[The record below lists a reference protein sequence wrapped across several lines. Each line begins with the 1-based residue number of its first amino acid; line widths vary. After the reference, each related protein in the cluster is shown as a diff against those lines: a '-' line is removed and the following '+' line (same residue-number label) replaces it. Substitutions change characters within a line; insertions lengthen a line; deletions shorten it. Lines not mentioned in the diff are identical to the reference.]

1 MPKQFIFIS
10 SFPNINV
17 NVSFANLTN
26 VCEIHRPD
34 KIIFNILLSY
44 LNCMCNECKKNFD
57 WLFLGQHFQTLQR
70 YKNTRRPHNI
80 YNESPLH
87 YMFYNYVYLYPCF
100 MVVNQCDGSEND
112 SFTSYIAII
121 LKVNY
126 RHLESEI
133 K

>member
-26 VCEIHRPD
+26 VCEILTKYLAFFYQAD
-34 KIIFNILLSY
+34 KIILNFLLSNI
-44 LNCMCNECKKNFD
+44 NCMFIECKEIAE
-57 WLFLGQHFQTLQR
+57 WMFLGQHFQTLQR

-87 YMFYNYVYLYPCF
+87 YMFYNYVYLYPSTLWLSTNVTDRK
-100 MVVNQCDGSEND
+100 MIHSPL
-112 SFTSYIAII
+112 T
-121 LKVNY
+121 LP
-126 RHLESEI
+126 
-133 K
+133 